1 MLKNLRDDERP
12 GATGEKVPVGTDE
25 EIRKRLLLFARKMFD
40 SWGAMERATGIP
52 HTTAVGWKKHGA
64 SLPGTE
70 SLIKLA
76 REGLSLDWLVT
87 GRGQM
92 QMRLGEL
99 ERGALLEDLRPSLQR
114 RASVGDATG
123 QQAFSLMILKLGVE
137 GALEQAAMGLFT
149 DFESEV
155 RRLDQLHR
163 HSQTV
168 AWVDHQLGAIEERF
182 LAGSTDADREAFAL
196 LRRRLFDFLP
206 EDMRPGAQLYS
217 EYWDA
222 VTRVRASF
230 VEQARATMGSEKRGA
245 AQLDERRQGPEKQA
259 HVKPKAKDTQ
269 AKAKRRP

>member
-12 GATGEKVPVGTDE
+12 GATGEKIPVGTNE
-25 EIRKRLLLFARKMFD
+25 EIRKRLLLFAKKMFD

-52 HTTAVGWKKHGA
+52 HTTAVAWKKHGA
-64 SLPGTE
+64 SLPGTD

-92 QMRLGEL
+92 QTRLGEL

-114 RASVGDATG
+114 RAGVGDATG
-123 QQAFSLMILKLGVE
+123 QQAFSLVILKLGVE
-137 GALEQAAMGLFT
+137 GALEQAAMGLLT
-149 DFESEV
+149 DFEYEV

-168 AWVDHQLGAIEERF
+168 ASVDQQLGVIEQRF
-182 LAGSTDADREAFAL
+182 LAGSMDADREAFAL

-206 EDMRPGAQLYS
+206 EEMRPGAQHYS
-217 EYWDA
+217 EYWEA
-222 VTRVRASF
+222 VARIQTAF
-230 VEQARATMGSEKRGA
+230 VEKARATMGSATKGA
-245 AQLDERRQGPEKQA
+245 APLDGGDLAPEK
-259 HVKPKAKDTQ
+259 
-269 AKAKRRP
+269 